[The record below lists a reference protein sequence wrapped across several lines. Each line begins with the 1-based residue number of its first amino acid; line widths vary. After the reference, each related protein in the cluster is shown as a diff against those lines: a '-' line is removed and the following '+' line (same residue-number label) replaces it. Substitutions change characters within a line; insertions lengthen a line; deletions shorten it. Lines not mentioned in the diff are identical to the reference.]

1 MRERGEYAL
10 ALLLDLVASGA
21 ALLISTRHWQSALT
35 PRPRPFRDDLLQV
48 AGRTVDAA
56 PTALALVALAGVI
69 AVLATKGWPRRVV
82 GLVIALAGLAL
93 VWRSL
98 TGLQAISPERAR
110 TLVQDK
116 HPGIQL
122 GSAVPQISVHAGWA
136 VLSCGCGVLVLL
148 AGVLVAWRGQRW
160 GAMSAKYEAPTGGA
174 EHPEPRPES
183 AEDAERARLRADASM
198 WSALDRGDD
207 PTNHDR

>member
-10 ALLLDLVASGA
+10 ALLLDLVGAGA
-21 ALLISTRHWQSALT
+21 ALLISTRHWQSVLT
-35 PRPRPFRDDLLQV
+35 PRPRPFRDDLLRV

-69 AVLATKGWPRRVV
+69 AILATKGMPRRVV
-82 GLVIALAGLAL
+82 GVVVALAGVGL

-98 TGLQAISPERAR
+98 TGLQALGVSRAR

-122 GSAVPQISVHAGWA
+122 GSAVPHVSVHSGWA
-136 VLSCGCGVLVLL
+136 VLSCLCGVLVLL
-148 AGVLVAWRGQRW
+148 AGALVAWRGHRW
-160 GAMSAKYEAPTGGA
+160 GAMSARYEAPVGEG
-174 EHPEPRPES
+174 HPAARVES
-183 AEDAERARLRADASM
+183 AEDAERSRLRADASM

-207 PTNHDR
+207 PTNHDA